1 MADVEEA
8 VEAARKAGLACL
20 GGQVQF
26 QIPGGICEAYWLN
39 YDPAERR
46 DNEPWETYVSRSAG
60 ETLESFRRLRA
71 ETDFR
76 HVAREWEPLRAMAD
90 AGLDPVDYLWF
101 VLYFEAKA
109 ADRR

>member
-39 YDPAERR
+39 YDPAERL
-46 DNEPWETYVSRSAG
+46 DNEPWETYVSRSAE
-60 ETLESFRRLRA
+60 ETLGAFRRLCA

-76 HVAREWEPLRAMAD
+76 REAREWEPLQAMAE
-90 AGLDPVDYLWF
+90 AGLDPVNHLWF
-101 VLYFEAKA
+101 VLYFEAEA